1 MVVLLICSSSLFMA
15 YLDSTILNIALPTLQ
30 ADLHASLSGLQW
42 VADAYLLVLASLLLL
57 SGSLADRFGRRRL
70 FTLGLFGF
78 SLGSLL
84 CSLAPNTGSLVAL
97 RMLQALGGSMLVPV
111 SLSIVR
117 NTFTDARERA
127 RALGIWSGIFGLA
140 AACGPVVGG
149 VLVSEVGWRSVFWV
163 NVPIGVAMML
173 AARRYVPESR
183 APRPRRLDVPGQ
195 LLMIAALGT
204 LTYAVIQGPDY
215 GWGSVRILTLFATS
229 AAAFAAFVTVE
240 RRRADPLLELRFF
253 RSVPFCGASVI
264 AVLSFI
270 VLAGF
275 LFVITLYLQQVRGY
289 SPLGAGLALLPAM
302 AVMALAAPVAG
313 ALTGWR
319 GPRIPLVASGAAIAA
334 GGAALLGLSPATS
347 YPWLAL
353 AMAVLGAG
361 LGLVNPPI
369 TDTGVSGMPPSQAG
383 VASAVISVTRQFGS
397 VLGVAVMGAMLT
409 ASLHAG
415 LAAGSPRPQAFSAA
429 THGPWLLTVACGLL
443 VAVTGLV
450 TTSARARATA
460 RAVTDL
466 LLVLGQRPGQP
477 EPRQEA
483 VVEEPGDARDPV
495 TVEGEHDQPVRVRD
509 RRLPVGDVTAERRLA
524 VRPDRDEPEPAG
536 AAAEGD
542 HRQQV
547 RRGVA
552 SPVAEG
558 QRRHRQPGVV
568 GQHGNQRADVAVLE
582 RVGEPREQ
590 VTLGGRAGQR
600 RPAEPARGQ
609 LPGQRR
615 PRPLQGAVDRVQ
627 AAPEDCG
634 RLGRAEAQRVPQHQR
649 RPLPRRQVLQRRD
662 EGERDRLPGLVAR
675 LGAGRGVGQLVEQH
689 VRVGLKPQRLVGRGR
704 LRQRRQLAHLSRHP
718 RRAVRAADPPL

>member
-30 ADLHASLSGLQW
+30 ADLHTSLSGLQW
-42 VADAYLLVLASLLLL
+42 VADAYLLVLTALLLL
-57 SGSLADRFGRRRL
+57 AGSLADRFGRRRL
-70 FTLGLFGF
+70 FTIGLFGF

-84 CSLAPNTGSLVAL
+84 CSLAPNTGSLIAL

-117 NTFTDARERA
+117 NTFTDERERA

-173 AARRYVPESR
+173 AARRYLPESR
-183 APRPRRLDVPGQ
+183 APHPRRLDVPGQ
-195 LLMIAALGT
+195 LLMIIFLGT

-215 GWGSVRILTLFATS
+215 GWGSARILTLFATS
-229 AAAFAAFVTVE
+229 AAALAAFVAVE
-240 RRRADPLLELRFF
+240 RRRAEPLLELRFF
-253 RSVPFCGASVI
+253 RSLPFCGASVI

-289 SPLGAGLALLPAM
+289 SPLGAGLALLPATV
-302 AVMALAAPVAG
+302 VMALAAPAAG
-313 ALTGWR
+313 ALVGRR

-369 TDTGVSGMPPSQAG
+369 TNTGVSGMPPSQAG

-415 LAAGSPRPQAFSAA
+415 LAAGSPRPQAFSVA
-429 THGPWLLTVACGLL
+429 THGPWLLTVVCGLL
-443 VAVTGLV
+443 VAVAGLV
-450 TTSARARATA
+450 TTSARALATA
-460 RAVTDL
+460 RAV
-466 LLVLGQRPGQP
+466 
-477 EPRQEA
+477 A
-483 VVEEPGDARDPV
+483 VDD
-495 TVEGEHDQPVRVRD
+495 
-509 RRLPVGDVTAERRLA
+509 
-524 VRPDRDEPEPAG
+524 
-536 AAAEGD
+536 
-542 HRQQV
+542 
-547 RRGVA
+547 
-552 SPVAEG
+552 
-558 QRRHRQPGVV
+558 
-568 GQHGNQRADVAVLE
+568 
-582 RVGEPREQ
+582 
-590 VTLGGRAGQR
+590 
-600 RPAEPARGQ
+600 RPAEADLFTP
-609 LPGQRR
+609 
-615 PRPLQGAVDRVQ
+615 
-627 AAPEDCG
+627 
-634 RLGRAEAQRVPQHQR
+634 
-649 RPLPRRQVLQRRD
+649 
-662 EGERDRLPGLVAR
+662 
-675 LGAGRGVGQLVEQH
+675 
-689 VRVGLKPQRLVGRGR
+689 
-704 LRQRRQLAHLSRHP
+704 
-718 RRAVRAADPPL
+718 RAASWAARTAPSGCCRGTG